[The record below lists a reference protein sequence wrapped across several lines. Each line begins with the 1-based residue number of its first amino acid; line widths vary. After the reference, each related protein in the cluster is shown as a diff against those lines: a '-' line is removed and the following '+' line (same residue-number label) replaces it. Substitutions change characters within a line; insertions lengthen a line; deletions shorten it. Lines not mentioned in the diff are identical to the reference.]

1 MQLTHLS
8 CQCQRVFVCEYL
20 CVLPAYFAFSQDK
33 LSQSSQY
40 CQQHEM
46 AKNMFAKKKKNMK
59 EKKTT
64 HLACLLAFVVVVVD
78 LFCISIN
85 AALQT
90 QHTLTDRPRT
100 PQIKGNP
107 RVRESTDQK
116 VFGICCHCCCWFCL
130 CDTQNTS
137 DDKQLKKN

>member
-1 MQLTHLS
+1 M
-8 CQCQRVFVCEYL
+8 

-46 AKNMFAKKKKNMK
+46 AKNMFAKKKNMK

-90 QHTLTDRPRT
+90 QHTHKHTQTDTLRT
-100 PQIKGNP
+100 TQIKGNS

-116 VFGICCHCCCWFCL
+116 VVGFCCHCCCWSCL